1 MGLKLSPRADCSGSL
16 RISATANDPSNS
28 IARGPHVKRN
38 NRPGLIATL
47 LAALPLLH
55 SIPVHSA
62 AAVVQ
67 KDAPTRQILYALLD
81 TYLAAL
87 KTRQPARVPWA
98 PGAIYT
104 ENNVILKA
112 GDGLWG
118 TVTALGD
125 YDLRFADPGTG
136 SVAFYG
142 TVTETDAS
150 SPFALRLKIKE
161 GRIAEAETVVARPLD
176 AGVPFVNSKLTR
188 RPELNEDLP
197 PAQRTPRERLIAI
210 ANGYFDTL
218 QRNDGTLHT
227 EFEPGCNRRENGMQT
242 TNHPGSGY
250 ANMEL
255 GCAQQFKLGI
265 YRYDDA
271 LRARRFPLVD
281 EERGL
286 VLASAFI
293 DHSGRLNGYQL
304 TDGRPATSMFHRPHS
319 FYLLETFR
327 IRGGRIQSIEAV
339 FTSVPYGMPS
349 PWGVAAPQ

>member
-1 MGLKLSPRADCSGSL
+1 MRCKKRLSL
-16 RISATANDPSNS
+16 
-28 IARGPHVKRN
+28 V
-38 NRPGLIATL
+38 ATL
-47 LAALPLLH
+47 LTAIQPLQQALPAQ
-55 SIPVHSA
+55 SA
-62 AAVVQ
+62 AT
-67 KDAPTRQILYALLD
+67 APTQDELPTRHSLYILLD

-87 KTRQPARVPWA
+87 KAKDPARVPWA

-104 ENNVILKA
+104 ENNVTLKA

-125 YDLRFADPGTG
+125 YDLRFADPQTG
-136 SVAFYG
+136 SAAFYG
-142 TVTETDAS
+142 VVTETDTA
-150 SPFALRLKIKE
+150 SPFAVRLKIKE
-161 GRIAEAETVVARPLD
+161 GHILESETVVARPLD
-176 AGVPFVNSKLTR
+176 AGVPFVNAKLTS
-188 RPELNEDLP
+188 RPELNEMLRP
-197 PAQRTPRERLIAI
+197 VERVSREQMIAI

-227 EFEPGCNRRENGMQT
+227 DFEPGCNRREDGMQT
-242 TNHPGSGY
+242 TNHPNSGY

-255 GCAQQFKLGI
+255 GCAAQFKLGI

-293 DHSGRLNGYQL
+293 DHSGRLNDYKL
-304 TDGRPATSMFHRPHS
+304 ADGRPATSMFHRPHS
-319 FYLLETFR
+319 YYLLETFR

-339 FTSVPYGMPS
+339 FTTVPYGMPS
-349 PWGVAAPQ
+349 PW